1 MYKRFK
7 KKKKLV
13 KRNKGAFLF
22 KLCACVNRVGEKRF
36 LNLFMLTH
44 IQRGKKFSADLFM
57 GILKFRHI
65 LEREG
70 KEESS

>member
-22 KLCACVNRVGEKRF
+22 KLCACVNQDREVPESF
-36 LNLFMLTH
+36 HAHTYSE
-44 IQRGKKFSADLFM
+44 GKKKISADLVM
-57 GILKFRHI
+57 GILKFRDI
-65 LEREG
+65 LEREA